1 MKICFVAWSDFGIG
15 GVPKVLTCLMDAL
28 SRNHDVSLYSLKN
41 LPQSGIN
48 GINREQIHI
57 YCKEMNLYEKVR
69 RSAAKPLC
77 SAPPSAA
84 GYTRPR
90 ATRQASKRHWRT
102 TSININM
109 M

>member
-57 YCKEMNLYEKVR
+57 
-69 RSAAKPLC
+69 
-77 SAPPSAA
+77 
-84 GYTRPR
+84 
-90 ATRQASKRHWRT
+90 
-102 TSININM
+102 
-109 M
+109 